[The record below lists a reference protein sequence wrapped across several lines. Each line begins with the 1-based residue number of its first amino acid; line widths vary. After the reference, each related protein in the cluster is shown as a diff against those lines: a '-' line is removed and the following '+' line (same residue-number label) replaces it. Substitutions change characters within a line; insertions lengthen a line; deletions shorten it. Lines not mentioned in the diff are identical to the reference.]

1 LRDYDSMDGAT
12 AQQKAEKIRAAADA
26 LQAPV
31 RNHLD
36 ALPAA
41 STGKILKHRLTQ
53 VARDRAVQRV

>member
-1 LRDYDSMDGAT
+1 MDEAT

-41 STGKILKHRLTQ
+41 STGKILKLRLTQ